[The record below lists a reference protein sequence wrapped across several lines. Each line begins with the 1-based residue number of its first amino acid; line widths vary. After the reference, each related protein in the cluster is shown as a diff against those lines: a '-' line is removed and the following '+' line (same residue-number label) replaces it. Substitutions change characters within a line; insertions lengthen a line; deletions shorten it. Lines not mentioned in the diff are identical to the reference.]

1 MRNMWIIARRELG
14 SYFISPIAYIVV
26 AALIALTS
34 NFFSLILFFSRE
46 ATLRYLFSN
55 LTTIMLFVA
64 PILAM
69 RLLAEEQRSGTIE
82 LLLTSPVNDWEVVW
96 GKWLASFILWL
107 FILVLTLIYPF
118 ILKVYGSP
126 DWGPIISGYIGLIVV
141 GGTLLA
147 IGVLTSSLT
156 QNQIVAAVLG
166 VVFTIGFWIVGG
178 GSSLLSGPLASVL
191 NYLSLSQHI
200 NSFYQGVIDVKNIIY
215 YLSVIFGALY
225 IATRVVEIR
234 RWR

>member
-14 SYFISPIAYIVV
+14 SYFTSPIAYIVV

-55 LTTIMLFVA
+55 LITIMLFVA
-64 PILAM
+64 PILTM
-69 RLLAEEQRSGTIE
+69 RLLSEEQRSGTIE

-107 FILVLTLIYPF
+107 FILLLTMIYPF

-126 DWGPIISGYIGLIVV
+126 DWGPIWSGYLGLMLM
-141 GGTLLA
+141 GGALLA
-147 IGVLTSSLT
+147 LGVFTSSLT

-166 VVFTIGFWIVGG
+166 VVITIGLWIIGG
-178 GSSLLSGPLASVL
+178 GSQLLSGPLASFL
-191 NYLSLSQHI
+191 NYLALSNHI
-200 NSFYQGVIDVKNIIY
+200 NDFTQGIIDIKNIV
-215 YLSVIFGALY
+215 YLLSMIFGSLY
-225 IATRVVEIR
+225 IATRVVEMR